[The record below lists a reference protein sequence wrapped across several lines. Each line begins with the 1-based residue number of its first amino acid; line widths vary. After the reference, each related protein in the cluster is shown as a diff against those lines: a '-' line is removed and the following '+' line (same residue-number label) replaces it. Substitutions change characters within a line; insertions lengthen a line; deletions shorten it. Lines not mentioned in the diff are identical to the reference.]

1 MTHALAHQCAIVTGA
16 SQGLGYEIAKTY
28 IGAGANLLICARDA
42 RVLDKAFGELKT
54 LVGAGQSIIA
64 IPADVSQVRD
74 ATALVDRALTEFG
87 RLDIIVNN
95 AGIAGPVGPL
105 EELDWLQ
112 WQRTIE
118 INLMGAVWLSRAAVP
133 HFKRM
138 RRGKIIQLSGGGAT
152 QPTPMLSAY
161 AASKA
166 AVVRFVETLAHET
179 RPWHIDIN
187 AIAPGALDTRMLN
200 EILSAGPEVL
210 GQAYYSHLLQQ
221 KLSGGAP
228 LSKGAELAL
237 FLGSARS
244 DGITG
249 RLISAIWDPWDELP
263 GRLEALSATDVYTL
277 RRITPEDR
285 ALKWGKRD

>member
-1 MTHALAHQCAIVTGA
+1 MTQVLQHHCAIVTGA

-42 RVLDKAFGELKT
+42 RVLDKAFGELKQ
-54 LVGAGQSIIA
+54 LVPAGQSIIA
-64 IPADVSQVRD
+64 LPADVSQVRD

-87 RLDIIVNN
+87 RLDVIVSN
-95 AGIAGPVGPL
+95 AGVAGPIGPL
-105 EELDWLQ
+105 EELDWVQ

-118 INLMGAVWLSRAAVP
+118 INLMGAVWLSRAALP
-133 HFKRM
+133 HFKRR

-166 AVVRFVETLAHET
+166 AVVRFMETLAQET
-179 RPWHIDIN
+179 RPWHIDVN
-187 AIAPGALDTRMLN
+187 AIAPGAMDTRMLN
-200 EILSAGPEVL
+200 EVLSAGPEVL
-210 GQAYYSHLLQQ
+210 GQAYHDHLLKQ
-221 KLSGGAP
+221 KRSGGAP

-263 GRLEALSATDVYTL
+263 GRIDELSATDVYTL

-285 ALKWGKRD
+285 GLTWGKRD

>member
-1 MTHALAHQCAIVTGA
+1 MSPRLEQHCAIVTGA

-42 RVLDKAFGELKT
+42 RVLDQAFGKLKQ
-54 LVGAGQSIIA
+54 LVPGGQSIIA

-74 ATALVDRALTEFG
+74 ATALVDRALSEFG
-87 RLDIIVNN
+87 RLDVIVNN
-95 AGIAGPVGPL
+95 AGVTGPIGPL
-105 EELDWLQ
+105 EELDWVQ

-118 INLMGAVWLSRAAVP
+118 INLMGAVWLSRAALP
-133 HFKRM
+133 HFKRV

-166 AVVRFVETLAHET
+166 AVVRFIETLAHET
-179 RPWHIDIN
+179 RAWAIDVN

-200 EILSAGPEVL
+200 EVLAAGPKVL
-210 GQAYYSHLLQQ
+210 GQAYYDHLLQQ
-221 KLSGGAP
+221 KRSGGAP
-228 LSKGAELAL
+228 LSKAADLAL

-263 GRLEALSATDVYTL
+263 DRIEELSVTDVYTL

-285 ALKWGKRD
+285 ALKWGKRR

>member
-1 MTHALAHQCAIVTGA
+1 MTRALEQHCAIVTGA

-42 RVLDKAFGELKT
+42 RVLDKAFGELKA
-54 LVGAGQSIIA
+54 LMPAGQSIIA

-87 RLDIIVNN
+87 RLDVIVNN
-95 AGIAGPVGPL
+95 AGVAGPIGPL
-105 EELDWLQ
+105 EELDCVE
-112 WQRTIE
+112 WQRTVE
-118 INLMGAVWLSRAAVP
+118 INLMGAVWLSRAALP
-133 HFKRM
+133 HFKRI

-166 AVVRFVETLAHET
+166 AVVRFIETLAQET
-179 RPWHIDIN
+179 RDWGIDVN

-200 EILSAGPEVL
+200 EMLSAGPARL
-210 GQAYYSHLLQQ
+210 GQGYYDYLLEQ
-221 KLSGGAP
+221 KRIGGAP

-237 FLGSARS
+237 FLGSALS
-244 DGITG
+244 DGISG
-249 RLISAIWDPWDELP
+249 RLISAIWDPWEELP
-263 GRLEALSATDVYTL
+263 GRVEELRATDVYTL
-277 RRITPEDR
+277 RRVTPEDR
-285 ALKWGKRD
+285 SLEWGKQR

>member
-1 MTHALAHQCAIVTGA
+1 MTQALQQHCAIVTGA
-16 SQGLGYEIAKTY
+16 SKGLGYEIAKTY

-42 RVLDKAFGELKT
+42 RVLDKAFGELKQ
-54 LVGAGQSIIA
+54 LVPAGQSIIA

-74 ATALVDRALTEFG
+74 ATALVERALSEFG
-87 RLDIIVNN
+87 RLDVIVSN
-95 AGIAGPVGPL
+95 AGIAGPIGPL
-105 EELDWLQ
+105 EELDWVQ

-118 INLMGAVWLSRAAVP
+118 INLMGAVWLSRAALP
-133 HFKRM
+133 HFKRI

-166 AVVRFVETLAHET
+166 AVVRFIETLAQET
-179 RPWHIDIN
+179 RAWHIDVN

-200 EILSAGPEVL
+200 EVLSAGPGVL
-210 GQAYYSHLLQQ
+210 GQAYYDHLLQQ
-221 KLSGGAP
+221 KRSGGAP

-237 FLGSARS
+237 FLGSALS

-263 GRLEALSATDVYTL
+263 GRIDELSATDVYTL

-285 ALKWGKRD
+285 AMKWGKRD

>member
-1 MTHALAHQCAIVTGA
+1 MTDALEQHCAIVTGA
-16 SQGLGYEIAKTY
+16 SQGLGFEIAKTY

-42 RVLDKAFGELKT
+42 RVLDKAFGELRQ
-54 LVGAGQSIIA
+54 LVPTGQSIIA

-87 RLDIIVNN
+87 RLDVIVSN
-95 AGIAGPVGPL
+95 AGVAGPIGPL
-105 EELDWLQ
+105 EELDWVQ
-112 WQRTIE
+112 WQRTVE
-118 INLMGAVWLSRAAVP
+118 INLMGAVWLSRAALP
-133 HFKRM
+133 HFKRI

-166 AVVRFVETLAHET
+166 AVVRFVETLAQET
-179 RPWHIDIN
+179 RAWHIDIN
-187 AIAPGALDTRMLN
+187 AIAPGAMDTRMLN
-200 EILSAGPEVL
+200 EVLSAGPEVL
-210 GQAYYSHLLQQ
+210 GQAYYDHLLQQ
-221 KLSGGAP
+221 KRSGGAP
-228 LSKGAELAL
+228 LSKAAELAL
-237 FLGSARS
+237 FLGSTLS

-263 GRLEALSATDVYTL
+263 GRVEELSATDVYTL

-285 ALKWGKRD
+285 GLKWGKRD

>member
-1 MTHALAHQCAIVTGA
+1 MTQALQQHCAIVTGA

-42 RVLDKAFGELKT
+42 RVLDKAFGELKA
-54 LVGAGQSIIA
+54 LVPAGQSIIA

-74 ATALVDRALTEFG
+74 ATALVDRALSDFG
-87 RLDIIVNN
+87 RLDVIVNN
-95 AGIAGPVGPL
+95 AGIAGPIGPL
-105 EELDWLQ
+105 EELDWVQ

-118 INLMGAVWLSRAAVP
+118 INLMGAVWLSRAALP
-133 HFKRM
+133 HFKRI

-166 AVVRFVETLAHET
+166 AVVRFIETLAHET
-179 RPWHIDIN
+179 RAWHIDVN

-200 EILSAGPEVL
+200 EVLSAGPGVL
-210 GQAYYSHLLQQ
+210 GQAYYDHLLRE
-221 KLSGGAP
+221 KRSGGAP

-237 FLGSARS
+237 FLGSALS

-249 RLISAIWDPWDELP
+249 RLISAIWDPWEELP
-263 GRLEALSATDVYTL
+263 GRIEELSATDVYTL

>member
-1 MTHALAHQCAIVTGA
+1 MSHALDQHCAIITGA

-28 IGAGANLLICARDA
+28 LAAGANLLICARDA
-42 RVLDKAFGELKT
+42 RVLDKAFGELRQ
-54 LVGAGQSIIA
+54 LVPAGRSIIA

-74 ATALVDRALTEFG
+74 ATALVERALTEFG
-87 RLDIIVNN
+87 RLDVIVNN
-95 AGIAGPVGPL
+95 AGIAGPIGPL
-105 EELDWLQ
+105 EELDWGL

-118 INLMGAVWLSRAAVP
+118 INLMGAVWLSRAALP

-138 RRGKIIQLSGGGAT
+138 HRGKIIQLSGGGAT

-166 AVVRFVETLAHET
+166 AVVRFVETLAQET
-179 RPWHIDIN
+179 RAWHIDVN

-200 EILSAGPEVL
+200 EILAAGPTVL
-210 GQAYYSHLLQQ
+210 GQAYFEHLLQQ
-221 KLSGGAP
+221 KRSGGAP
-228 LSKGAELAL
+228 LSRGAELAL
-237 FLGSARS
+237 FLGSAQS

-263 GRLEALSATDVYTL
+263 DRIDELDATDIYTL

-285 ALKWGKRD
+285 ALKWGKRK